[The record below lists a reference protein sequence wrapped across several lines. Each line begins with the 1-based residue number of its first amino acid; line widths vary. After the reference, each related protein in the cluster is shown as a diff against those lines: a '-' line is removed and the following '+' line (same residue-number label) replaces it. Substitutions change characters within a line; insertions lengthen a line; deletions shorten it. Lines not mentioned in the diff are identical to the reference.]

1 IIFNPSEHLF
11 PTTSPAAISSAARLA
26 VQKALREAADAGS
39 GTALM
44 EPVMNVT
51 ITVDEP
57 SLGSVVH
64 DISSARGGQ
73 VVSLG
78 ADDETGASEDDLEID
93 PTRIYSPP
101 DPFGGSASSIGA
113 GSVTVGN
120 QMRQIVA
127 RVPLKEMVG
136 YLKHLRSLTQGRGTF
151 VMTVDRFEK
160 MNPQRMKLALSE
172 MSGGF

>member
-1 IIFNPSEHLF
+1 
-11 PTTSPAAISSAARLA
+11 
-26 VQKALREAADAGS
+26 
-39 GTALM
+39 M
-44 EPVMNVT
+44 
-51 ITVDEP
+51 
-57 SLGSVVH
+57 
-64 DISSARGGQ
+64 
-73 VVSLG
+73 SLG
-78 ADDETGASEDDLEID
+78 ADDETGSEDDMVVD

-101 DPFGGSASSIGA
+101 DPFGGSASDIGA
-113 GSVTVGN
+113 GITSVGN

-160 MNPQRMKLALSE
+160 MNPQRMKLALTE